1 MLLSSVRGGNS
12 HLRWY
17 GCSVGMVDPSLHL
30 SSPRFTEFLLKVRP
44 GAPCLPHQDFPT
56 GSWVARS
63 YQLPHLLFS
72 NACPLVEGLMSSKC
86 KKSCHAKGCQRTEAR
101 AHAPLGHGG
110 GVGCTFL
117 CLFQCTKYPPW
128 VRGYWLGL
136 LFSVRLVSSGPRRPE
151 RLGLQVDGRTG
162 LWGRGPH
169 LFPISF

>member
-1 MLLSSVRGGNS
+1 MFLSSERGGNS

-17 GCSVGMVDPSLHL
+17 GCSVGVVDPSLHL

-56 GSWVARS
+56 GSRVARS

-72 NACPLVEGLMSSKC
+72 NTCPLVEGLMSSKC

-117 CLFQCTKYPPW
+117 CLFQCTKYPSVDPR
-128 VRGYWLGL
+128 VLTGP
-136 LFSVRLVSSGPRRPE
+136 LFLCEVSIFWPQE
-151 RLGLQVDGRTG
+151 T
-162 LWGRGPH
+162 
-169 LFPISF
+169 